1 MASLKEFRTR
11 IASIQ
16 STQKIT
22 SAMKMVSGAKLRRAE
37 EAVAKARPYTE
48 HLRRILGY
56 LLNRVGDLEN
66 PPALLAGR
74 KIVKT
79 VLFIVFSSDRGLC
92 GSFNANIGREANRA
106 MASCRKKGLQVQIFC
121 VGRKAADSL
130 KGQGIE
136 VREVF
141 VDKLHPQFLLKT
153 AQELTERIL
162 SLFRAQE
169 VDEVRLLYNHFY
181 SALNFKFV
189 NYRLIPVEDVF
200 STTEAIP
207 TLPIIEPSEE
217 EVLSLL
223 LEHNLTMQLYQA
235 TLESFA
241 SEQGARATAMDSAT
255 RNAEDVCAR
264 LTLHYN
270 RTRQALI
277 TKELTEIVSGAEALG
292 HG

>member
-1 MASLKEFRTR
+1 
-11 IASIQ
+11 
-16 STQKIT
+16 
-22 SAMKMVSGAKLRRAE
+22 MKMVSGAKLRRAE

-56 LLNRVGDLEN
+56 LLSRIGDLEN
-66 PPALLAGR
+66 PPALLTGR
-74 KIVKT
+74 KAVKT

-92 GSFNANIGREANRA
+92 GSFNANIGREAIKA
-106 MASCRKKGLQVQIFC
+106 MASCRKKGLQAQIFC
-121 VGRKAADSL
+121 VGRKVADSL
-130 KGQGIE
+130 KSQGIE

-141 VDKLHPQFLLKT
+141 IDKLHPQYLLET
-153 AQELTERIL
+153 AQELAKRVLT
-162 SLFRAQE
+162 LFQAQE
-169 VDEVRLLYNHFY
+169 VDEVRLLYNHFH
-181 SALNFKFV
+181 SALNFKFAD
-189 NYRLIPVEDVF
+189 YRLIPVEDAF
-200 STTEAIP
+200 SATEAISA
-207 TLPIIEPSEE
+207 LPIIEPTEK

-223 LEHNLTMQLYQA
+223 LEHNLTIQLYQA
-235 TLESFA
+235 ILESFA

-255 RNAEDVCAR
+255 RNAEDVCSR